1 MNHPGGGGGRG
12 NTRGEA
18 AIDRPNKEKRRKAS
32 SCSNPAKP
40 KGRPEKL
47 RLGTMSP
54 PKVHQVTKC
63 VSTVREMNRARGI
76 LPNFYDR
83 KQKVITMMITS
94 VIIPMQ
100 KM

>member
-1 MNHPGGGGGRG
+1 
-12 NTRGEA
+12 
-18 AIDRPNKEKRRKAS
+18 
-32 SCSNPAKP
+32 
-40 KGRPEKL
+40 
-47 RLGTMSP
+47 MSP